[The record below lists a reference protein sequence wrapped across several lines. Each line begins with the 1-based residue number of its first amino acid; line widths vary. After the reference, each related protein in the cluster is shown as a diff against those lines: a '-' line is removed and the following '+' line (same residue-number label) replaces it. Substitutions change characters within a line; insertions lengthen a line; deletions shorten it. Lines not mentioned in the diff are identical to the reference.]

1 MPMLADIDD
10 PPRSRARGLLLGF
23 LVSLPIAAVLV
34 GVFMPSLVNAILGG
48 ARSFDDRLRQEDAYM
63 QAVCTQ
69 AMSLPRD
76 EALCECVLA
85 VEYPALDCQAPFA
98 SWSLER
104 QQEYCAAPDNE
115 KASLSFCSCVGAVAE
130 AVAAAEAAGEGEEG
144 RQREAQAYT
153 RCQELPDAVYLPA
166 VEALAPDEG

>member
-10 PPRSRARGLLLGF
+10 PPRSRTKGLVVGLL
-23 LVSLPIAAVLV
+23 VALPIVAVFV
-34 GVFMPSLVNAILGG
+34 GVFVPSLVNAILGG
-48 ARSFDDRLRQEDAYM
+48 AQSFDDRLRQEDAYM

-85 VEYPALDCQAPFA
+85 VEYPALDCQAPF
-98 SWSLER
+98 STWSVQR
-104 QQEYCAAPDNE
+104 QQEYCATPENE

-130 AVAAAEAAGEGEEG
+130 AMDATEDQEG
-144 RQREAQAYT
+144 REREAQAYT
-153 RCQELPDAVYLPA
+153 RCQELPDAVYLPP
-166 VEALAPDEG
+166 VEALVGGQG